1 MPSSAALRSS
11 SARSAA
17 GFPGGQVRPLPR
29 LQLPGDEALQ
39 RARRLEEAAVA
50 GGQVG
55 LPIDLEDLA
64 LHGQAL
70 DLGGGSRWE
79 LDAAGLGGRDLIV
92 RKLQRHSHAD

>member
-1 MPSSAALRSS
+1 VRPAQGGGRGRLGR
-11 SARSAA
+11 AA
-17 GFPGGQVRPLPR
+17 GFPGGQVRLLLR
-29 LQLPGDEALQ
+29 IQLPGDEALQ

-70 DLGGGSRWE
+70 DLGGG
-79 LDAAGLGGRDLIV
+79 GR
-92 RKLQRHSHAD
+92 